1 MILILI
7 AILTA
12 KKMLKIAFSQ
22 IFFKKR
28 QGSVFSPQKYKRLII
43 NEYF

>member
-28 QGSVFSPQKYKRLII
+28 QGSVFYLKNTKG
-43 NEYF
+43 